1 MDSTEGAGS
10 VILDTSTHSGR
21 KSQKGSDA
29 IDSNGSQPG
38 DASEP
43 PGQLVQQGEV
53 QTRGRRW
60 SSIIEKTTIDG
71 QVKKAKL
78 SLKGN
83 TMKALQADLED
94 RGTGVGVIWRLVCL
108 HWSERGVG
116 TRR

>member
-1 MDSTEGAGS
+1 M
-10 VILDTSTHSGR
+10 
-21 KSQKGSDA
+21 
-29 IDSNGSQPG
+29 
-38 DASEP
+38 
-43 PGQLVQQGEV
+43 
-53 QTRGRRW
+53 
-60 SSIIEKTTIDG
+60 
-71 QVKKAKL
+71 KKAKL